1 MYVNKLA
8 EKPLTG
14 FVCSDGELVTGPAL
28 SDLVL
33 SKHADVVGGG
43 GVQLDDGGLVQ
54 LG

>member
-1 MYVNKLA
+1 MNMLA

-28 SDLVL
+28 SNLVL
-33 SKHADVVGGG
+33 SKHADVIGGRR
-43 GVQLDDGGLVQ
+43 VQLDDGGLVQ